1 MGTDAHANT
10 DPNAAPNRRL
20 PWRNL
25 YHRFSVTHTK
35 PLSGSLHQNHLIGN
49 AWLARAPVCGHAD

>member
-25 YHRFSVTHTK
+25 YHRSSATHTK
-35 PLSGSLHQNHLIGN
+35 PLSGSLHQNPLNGS
-49 AWLARAPVCGHAD
+49 AWLGRGPLCARAG